1 MELSEKAGSP
11 DLDLAMTVEMSQ
23 LYTDK
28 KEVPTYQEEEEGNMT
43 TEEKELHLAI
53 KLSLRE
59 VQQKTRQSRFA
70 AKSVSQKILR

>member
-11 DLDLAMTVEMSQ
+11 DLDLAMAVEMSQ

-70 AKSVSQKILR
+70 AKSVSQQILR